1 MSHLYE
7 QQRSFFDSGST
18 QSYAARH
25 HALIQFDRALR
36 RYENRIVTALYQ
48 DFQKSEFE
56 SFTTEFSMLYQ
67 EIRHA
72 KKHLKKWMRPK
83 PVATNWINWPARSA
97 ILREPLGVN
106 LIIGAWNYP
115 VLLLLQPAVSAI
127 AAGNTAVLK
136 PSENAPAVAAVLEE
150 MINTN
155 FDPGHLVVV
164 QGDAPATQK
173 LIALNWDHIFYT
185 GSTRVGQIV
194 YEAAAKNLTPV
205 TLELGGKSPAIITAS
220 ANIELTA
227 KRLIWGKF
235 LNAGQTCVAPDY
247 VLVHQ
252 SVQQRFI
259 DACLSELK
267 RSDYS
272 LGQNHYCQIV
282 NHKHFDR
289 LLTLLNP
296 DKVIFGGQYD
306 RETRFIE
313 PTLMTEVT
321 LADAV
326 MKEEIFGPILPI
338 MTYETIQEAITLVK
352 TLEKP
357 LAAYVFST
365 KKAEYNK
372 VLRDLSFG
380 GGAVNEVVMHL
391 ANPNL
396 PFGGVGHSGI
406 GSYHGQYGLDCFSH
420 RKSVL
425 YKKNWFE
432 APLKYPPLSLKKL
445 NWIKKAMK

>member
-1 MSHLYE
+1 MSRFYD

-36 RYENRIVTALYQ
+36 RYENRIVAALYQ

-72 KKHLKKWMRPK
+72 KKHLKKWMRPQ

-338 MTYETIQEAITLVK
+338 MTYETIEEAITLVK

-432 APLKYPPLSLKKL
+432 APLKYPPLSRKKL

>member
-1 MSHLYE
+1 MSRLYD

-25 HALIQFDRALR
+25 HALFQFDRALR

-72 KKHLKKWMRPK
+72 KKHLKKWMRPQ

-252 SVQQRFI
+252 TVQQRFI

-432 APLKYPPLSLKKL
+432 APLKYPPLSRKKL

>member
-1 MSHLYE
+1 MSRLYD

-72 KKHLKKWMRPK
+72 KKHLKKWMRPQ
-83 PVATNWINWPARSA
+83 PIATNWINWPARSA

-185 GSTRVGQIV
+185 GSTRVGRIV

-272 LGQNHYCQIV
+272 LGQNHYCQII

-289 LLTLLNP
+289 LLALLNP

-306 RETRFIE
+306 RETRFIA

-406 GSYHGQYGLDCFSH
+406 GAYHGQYGLDCFSH

-432 APLKYPPLSLKKL
+432 APLKYPPLSRKKL

>member
-1 MSHLYE
+1 MSRFYD

-36 RYENRIVTALYQ
+36 RYENRIVAALYQ

-72 KKHLKKWMRPK
+72 KKHLKKWMRPQ

-235 LNAGQTCVAPDY
+235 LNAGQTCVSPDY

-259 DACLSELK
+259 DECLSELK

-432 APLKYPPLSLKKL
+432 APLKYPPLSRKKL

>member
-1 MSHLYE
+1 MSRFYD

-72 KKHLKKWMRPK
+72 KKHLKKWMRPQ

-235 LNAGQTCVAPDY
+235 LNAGQTCVSPDY

-259 DACLSELK
+259 DECLSELK

-338 MTYETIQEAITLVK
+338 MTYETIEEAITLVK

-432 APLKYPPLSLKKL
+432 APLKYPPLSRKKL